1 MLSRPTNAATSPRA
15 PSRARSPHCT
25 LTHTGSV
32 AILLLASNDAI
43 CGPNA
48 GLTSGV
54 NGQACT
60 PAASFN
66 VTSFRLFNG
75 SSCEMVKGLSTE
87 FYNVQT
93 AACQSALT
101 EYRNTTEF
109 TCSCKGPYAFLAGG
123 SRPSN
128 VLTAS
133 TVVVNLLIALVL
145 PLVGVWI
152 DRGERSK
159 KVFYV
164 SAMLTG
170 LTTGLGSI
178 LGPGYIWAIG
188 LTTTMFT
195 AIFYEF
201 SFVGI
206 APYLPGK

>member
-1 MLSRPTNAATSPRA
+1 
-15 PSRARSPHCT
+15 
-25 LTHTGSV
+25 
-32 AILLLASNDAI
+32 
-43 CGPNA
+43 
-48 GLTSGV
+48 
-54 NGQACT
+54 
-60 PAASFN
+60 
-66 VTSFRLFNG
+66 
-75 SSCEMVKGLSTE
+75 MVKGLSTE

-101 EYRNTTEF
+101 KYRNTTKF
-109 TCSCKGPYAFLAGG
+109 TCSCKGDYAFLAGG

-128 VLTAS
+128 VLTLS
-133 TVVVNLLIALVL
+133 TVFTIILIVLVL
-145 PLVGVWI
+145 PPVGVWV

-159 KVFYV
+159 RVFYV

-170 LTTGLGSI
+170 ITTGLGSI

-195 AIFYEF
+195 AVFYEF